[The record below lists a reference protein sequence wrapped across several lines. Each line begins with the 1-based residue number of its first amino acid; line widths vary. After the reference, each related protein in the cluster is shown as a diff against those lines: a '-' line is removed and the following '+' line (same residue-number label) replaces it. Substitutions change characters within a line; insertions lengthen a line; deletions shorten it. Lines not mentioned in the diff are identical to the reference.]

1 MYLCKYLN
9 RTLNVAYFIAK
20 KFIKSE
26 DGEKQASKPVV
37 KISILSI
44 ALGVF
49 VMILTLSI
57 VTGFKNQVRDKVI
70 GFGSHVQIMQAG
82 GGSIFETQPMIN
94 DHAMVEMLRKISG
107 VKTVARVAYYPGIFQ
122 SKGDSV
128 RISLSNGRDTFRRQ
142 KESRG
147 VMFKGVD
154 DAYDL
159 SFFQN
164 NLVDGR
170 LLSFS
175 DTASPYELLISRKV
189 AMQMRFNVG
198 DKIPVYFVHEQPFR
212 RNFNIVGI
220 FETGLD
226 DFDGELA
233 IAKLPTVQQIS
244 GWGVQSSISLEDTL
258 YQDRLLLKVNANGGL
273 GRLRFDWGG
282 GFGTVSK
289 HAFVPKRDTLFRV
302 VTGTYNLS
310 PYEESVPNDVCDTAY
325 FRVKV
330 EGNVYSGEPEMFENK
345 LKKTYLDESG
355 LKYSIRVGTATL
367 TFEELHGKGTWDKF
381 ISGYEVLVD
390 SWEDL
395 GMIGK
400 RVQSELVFYSLESNN
415 PVDVL
420 TIQEVYPDIFTWLE
434 FLDINFSII
443 VILMIAI
450 SVITMGA
457 SLLVLILEK
466 TSAIGLL
473 KALGASD
480 WTIRKVFL
488 IQAVYLI
495 FRGMLWGNAFG
506 ISVAL
511 LQMYFNI
518 FPLDPQIYYLNA
530 VPIEINWIHLLLL
543 NVFTILVCVA
553 VLVVPSYFIT
563 RIQPTESIKFS

>member
-1 MYLCKYLN
+1 
-9 RTLNVAYFIAK
+9 
-20 KFIKSE
+20 
-26 DGEKQASKPVV
+26 
-37 KISILSI
+37 
-44 ALGVF
+44 
-49 VMILTLSI
+49 MILTLSI

-70 GFGSHVQIMQAG
+70 GFGSHIQIMQAG
-82 GGSIFETQPMIN
+82 GGNIFESQPMTN
-94 DHAMVEMLRKISG
+94 DHAMVEMLHKISG

-122 SKGDSV
+122 SKGDSLK
-128 RISLSNGRDTFRRQ
+128 ISLSNGRDTFRMQ
-142 KESRG
+142 QEIRG
-147 VMFKGVD
+147 VMFKGID
-154 DAYDL
+154 EAYDL
-159 SFFQN
+159 SFFLN
-164 NLVDGR
+164 NLVEGK

-189 AMQMRFNVG
+189 ATQMRFNVG

-212 RNFNIVGI
+212 RNFNVVGV

-244 GWGVQSSISLEDTL
+244 GWGVHSSIALEDTL
-258 YQDRLLLKVNANGGL
+258 HQNRLLINVNAKGGL
-273 GRLRFDWGG
+273 GRFRYDWGD

-289 HAFVPKRDTLFRV
+289 HAFVPKKDTLFRV

-310 PYEESVPNDVCDTAY
+310 PYEEPGRYDVNDTAY
-325 FRVKV
+325 FKVKV
-330 EGNVYSGEPEMFENK
+330 EGNVYSGPPEMKGNK
-345 LKKTYLDESG
+345 LKKTYLDDSG
-355 LKYSIRVGTATL
+355 FQYSIRVGSATL
-367 TFEELHGKGTWDKF
+367 TFEEIHGKGTSDKF

-395 GMIGK
+395 GFIGN
-400 RVQSELVFYSLESNN
+400 RVQRELVFYSLESDN

-420 TIQEVYPDIFTWLE
+420 TIHEVYPDIFTWLE

-466 TSAIGLL
+466 TAAIGLL
-473 KALGASD
+473 KAMGARD
-480 WTIRKVFL
+480 WMVRKVFL
-488 IQAVYLI
+488 FQAAYLI
-495 FRGMLWGNAFG
+495 FRGMLWGNALG

-518 FPLDPQIYYLNA
+518 FPLDPQVYYLNA
-530 VPIEINWIHLLLL
+530 VPVEINWSHLLLL
-543 NVFTILVCVA
+543 NLFTIVVCVA
-553 VLVVPSYFIT
+553 VLIVPSYFIT
-563 RIQPTESIKFS
+563 RIRPTESIKFS